1 METVPGGITVGPGEV
16 TLDLG
21 AGGIVARSPDGFQ
34 HHRGDTDGMRPR
46 AGPEPRVA
54 TRRVAHVSVPGKPE
68 VLAIPTVFVVHV
80 GLDSVGAVH
89 VKVEVGSLNDVGQV
103 SVPLTTESVLTR
115 RCLGVRVTGQDSKT
129 IGKGRDVR
137 VGSVFGQE
145 IIDTA
150 GNAQGS
156 ELLARGRVV
165 DPIKFCRAVGGNV
178 SCSHNQLG
186 SHARPCRMRYVR
198 GIQ

>member
-1 METVPGGITVGPGEV
+1 METVPGGVTVGPGEV

-34 HHRGDTDGMRPR
+34 HHRGDTDGVRPR

-54 TRRVAHVSVPGKPE
+54 SGRVAHVSVAREPKILS
-68 VLAIPTVFVVHV
+68 VPTVLVVHV
-80 GLDSVGAVH
+80 GLDSVRAVH
-89 VKVEVGSLNDVGQV
+89 VEVEVGPLNDIGQV

-115 RCLGVRVTGQDSKT
+115 RRLGVRVTGQDSKT

-137 VGSVFGQE
+137 VGGVLGQE
-145 IIDTA
+145 VVDTA

-156 ELLARGRVV
+156 ELLARGSVV
-165 DPIKFCRAVGGNV
+165 DPVEFCRNV
-178 SCSHNQLG
+178 SVS
-186 SHARPCRMRYVR
+186 V
-198 GIQ
+198 